1 MHRSQVHVYL
11 CCVCLSML
19 VPCMFVCA
27 FVCVIFTQWQMVFY
41 TRLGLPSFSCV
52 SAVDGVPQS
61 HKGSMVC
68 AHSCLCC
75 EHICLCWFVLPMDV
89 VRVWLSAVSNAVS
102 CVTLTPPLVCGTC
115 VVTMLGHAAYTVRL
129 CGHIHSQHSLS
140 SGRRGECFPSCVCTQ
155 RS

>member
-19 VPCMFVCA
+19 VPYMFVYA

-52 SAVDGVPQS
+52 PAVDVVPQS

-75 EHICLCWFVLPMDV
+75 EHVCLCWFMLPMDV

-102 CVTLTPPLVCGTC
+102 CVTLTPPTGLWYMCC
-115 VVTMLGHAAYTVRL
+115 HHAWAHCIHCTPLWSHAQSALAVR
-129 CGHIHSQHSLS
+129 
-140 SGRRGECFPSCVCTQ
+140 RA
-155 RS
+155 